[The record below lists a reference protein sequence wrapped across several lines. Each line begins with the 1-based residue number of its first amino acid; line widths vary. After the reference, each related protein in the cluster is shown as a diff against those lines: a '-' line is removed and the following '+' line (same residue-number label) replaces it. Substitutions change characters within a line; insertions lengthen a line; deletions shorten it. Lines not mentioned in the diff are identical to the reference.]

1 MWVSL
6 HLIHV
11 GSCDGTDPEDSS
23 DKNLIF
29 PGECHPRSSSL
40 VVLFAAAIAEIGA
53 DDRPSRLRHL
63 SHNIGESSSLFLDD
77 FYEYRGGGEEEGE
90 VEKSIGRVRE
100 KSAEMPPY
108 DCLLLVK
115 PQVRKEALMELVARV
130 GMRVYQRNGLITDV
144 ESFGIVQLGWAS
156 RSSTAATTR

>member
-1 MWVSL
+1 MW
-6 HLIHV
+6 
-11 GSCDGTDPEDSS
+11 GP
-23 DKNLIF
+23 
-29 PGECHPRSSSL
+29 
-40 VVLFAAAIAEIGA
+40 
-53 DDRPSRLRHL
+53 RLRLVEPHACNHL
-63 SHNIGESSSLFLDD
+63 TGPAGERDLFLDD

-90 VEKSIGRVRE
+90 VDKSIGRVRE

-130 GMRVYQRNGLITDV
+130 GMRVYQRNGVITDV